1 MAQDDGQERTEQAT
15 PKRLREA
22 REKGQIP
29 RSRELNT
36 MAMMMA
42 SAGAFILFGDI
53 IINGLVE
60 LMNQGF
66 VIEREHIFD
75 TRSMPNLFLQMIL
88 DALGVI
94 TPLLIVMV
102 IVAVFSSL
110 AVSGWNFS
118 SQAIS
123 FKWEKLDPIKGMK
136 RVFALR
142 GLMELLKAF
151 AKFMI
156 IGAAAVIL
164 LWNKSEDFIV
174 LGNKSLDVAL
184 ADLGNLLTWSFLTIC
199 LTLILLALI
208 DVPFQIW
215 DNAKQLKMTRQ
226 EIRDEMKQT
235 EGNPE
240 VKARI
245 RQIQR
250 EMAQRRMMEAVP
262 KADVV
267 ITNPTH
273 YAIALKYDQENMV
286 APVVIAKGV
295 DEVAANIRAIASS
308 HDISILSAP
317 PLARALYYS
326 TELDQ
331 EIPVGLFQAVAQ
343 VLAYIFHLKE
353 TGSNIDETRA
363 LQDLPIP
370 DELKRDG

>member
-1 MAQDDGQERTEQAT
+1 MAQDDGQERTEEAT

-36 MAMMMA
+36 MAMML
-42 SAGAFILFGDI
+42 SAAAAFVVLGDGI
-53 IINGLVE
+53 IRDL
-60 LMNQGF
+60 LDFMSRSF
-66 VIEREHIFD
+66 TPTREHIFD
-75 TRSMPNLFLQMIL
+75 IKTLPNIFMQSILEVLGIIAPFL
-88 DALGVI
+88 A
-94 TPLLIVMV
+94 VMV
-102 IVAVFSSL
+102 VVAIL
-110 AVSGWNFS
+110 ASIAISGWNFS
-118 SQAIS
+118 TSAIA
-123 FKWEKLDPIKGMK
+123 FKWEKLDPIKGLG
-136 RVFALR
+136 RIFAVR
-142 GLMELLKAF
+142 GLVELIKAV
-151 AKFMI
+151 AKFTI
-156 IGAAAVIL
+156 IGTAAVIL
-164 LWNKSEDFIV
+164 LYSKAADFLS
-174 LGNKSLDVAL
+174 LGNKSVEVAL
-184 ADLGNLLTWSFLTIC
+184 ADLGSLLVWSFLTVS
-199 LTLILLALI
+199 LTLVLLAVI

-240 VKARI
+240 VKSRI
-245 RQIQR
+245 RQLQR

-273 YAIALKYDQENMV
+273 FAIALRYDQTNMH

-295 DEVAANIRAIASS
+295 DNVAASIRAVAASN
-308 HDISILSAP
+308 DVIILSAP

-353 TGSNIDETRA
+353 TGLA
-363 LQDLPIP
+363 LENSAVLNDLPIP
-370 DELKRDG
+370 TELQRD

>member
-1 MAQDDGQERTEQAT
+1 MAQDDGQERTEDAT

-36 MAMMMA
+36 MAMMMSAAA
-42 SAGAFILFGDI
+42 SFVFMGDGI
-53 IINGLVE
+53 IRDL
-60 LMNQGF
+60 LDFMSRSF
-66 VIEREHIFD
+66 SPTREHIFD
-75 TRSMPNLFLQMIL
+75 IKALPNMFMHSIL
-88 DALGVI
+88 EALVI
-94 TPLLIVMV
+94 IAPFLIVMLV
-102 IVAVFSSL
+102 VAILASM

-118 SQAIS
+118 ASAIA
-123 FKWEKLDPIKGMK
+123 FKWEKLDPIKGMG
-136 RVFALR
+136 RVFAMR
-142 GLMELLKAF
+142 GLVELLKAV
-151 AKFMI
+151 AKFAI
-156 IGAAAVIL
+156 IGTAAIIL
-164 LWNKSEDFIV
+164 LWNKAGEFLS
-174 LGNKSLDVAL
+174 LGNKPIEVAL
-184 ADLGNLLTWSFLTIC
+184 ADLGSLLVWSFLTVS
-199 LTLILLALI
+199 LTLVLLAVL

-240 VKARI
+240 VKSRI

-250 EMAQRRMMEAVP
+250 EMAQRRMMESVP

-273 YAIALKYDQENMV
+273 FAVALRYDQANMH
-286 APVVIAKGV
+286 APVLIAKGV
-295 DEVAANIRAIASS
+295 DNIAASIRAVAASNDVI
-308 HDISILSAP
+308 ILSAP

-331 EIPVGLFQAVAQ
+331 EIPAGLFQAVAQ

-353 TGSNIDETRA
+353 TGSSLEDSTV
-363 LQDLPIP
+363 LSDLPIP
-370 DELKRDG
+370 EELQRDQ